1 MLFKTEPYP
10 VPSVKFVLQFIRFDS
25 IKVWFIPYELYL
37 NSGLSKT
44 LVGTISFLQK
54 SFIFLNTV
62 FNENF
67 IIHVQPRGL
76 MLTAF
81 RINQNNRMT
90 KKRLKPF
97 SIRVLSLKHSLEIH
111 WKYIENT
118 MKITEI
124 HWMVFITAKAV
135 SKLSQSLILKSP
147 RVGKLC
153 FVKHG

>member
-97 SIRVLSLKHSLEIH
+97 SIRVLTLKHSLEIH
-111 WKYIENT
+111 WKYNENHWNSLNGFYHRQGCLET
-118 MKITEI
+118 VLVIDFEI
-124 HWMVFITAKAV
+124 AEG
-135 SKLSQSLILKSP
+135 
-147 RVGKLC
+147 R
-153 FVKHG
+153 